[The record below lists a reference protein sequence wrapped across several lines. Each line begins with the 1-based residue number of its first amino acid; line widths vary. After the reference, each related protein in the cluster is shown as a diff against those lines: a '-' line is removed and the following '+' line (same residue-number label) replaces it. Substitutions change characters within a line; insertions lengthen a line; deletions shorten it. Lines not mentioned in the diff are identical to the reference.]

1 MKILKIKTGTLII
14 ASDQV
19 WVAQETYTPTVEYVG
34 IITNNNGRLPYLLFF
49 SETPPQNYTVAEEEQ
64 VLNEILTLYFDFY
77 ISDKLKDPMVQTKKK
92 IGIRNQIIENIEFHM
107 YQISEVSSLKEIDN
121 GIGIIRR

>member
-92 IGIRNQIIENIEFHM
+92 IGIRNQIIENTEFHM

>member
-1 MKILKIKTGTLII
+1 MLGLL
-14 ASDQV
+14 Q
-19 WVAQETYTPTVEYVG
+19 
-34 IITNNNGRLPYLLFF
+34 IITGVCHIYYFF

-64 VLNEILTLYFDFY
+64 VLSEILTLYLDFY

-92 IGIRNQIIENIEFHM
+92 IGIRNQIIENTEFHM

>member
-1 MKILKIKTGTLII
+1 MKILKIKSGTLII

-19 WVAQETYTPTVEYVG
+19 WVAQETYSHTVDYVG

-64 VLNEILTLYFDFY
+64 VLSEILTLYFDFY

-92 IGIRNQIIENIEFHM
+92 IGIRNQIIENTEFHM